1 MKRWMPVVVAAG
13 IALSACGPT
22 LSGSAAVVGDQRL
35 TDSELAETTS
45 QLTEGLGIPDS
56 PQVSQAV
63 LSRWIVTELVDE
75 LAARKGIG
83 VTKGEIDSAIADE
96 AKRAGG
102 QQALE
107 QSALEAG
114 VVPEMIPD
122 VIRTTLLI
130 EAMTKGTITGDD
142 PTGQTGLLTQVQ
154 QLSDELDPQVSPRF
168 GTWDAEQLAVG
179 ALPDDLSTPAH
190 ATSALTD
197 VPPQQ

>member
-1 MKRWMPVVVAAG
+1 MKRWMPLVVAAG

-35 TDSELAETTS
+35 TDSDLAQTTS

-75 LAARKGIG
+75 LASRKGIS
-83 VTKGEIDSAIADE
+83 VTKGEVDSAIADE
-96 AKRAGG
+96 TQRAGG

-107 QSALEAG
+107 DSALQAG
-114 VVPEMIPD
+114 VVPQMIPD

-130 EAMTKGTITGDD
+130 DAMTKGTITGDD

-168 GTWDAEQLAVG
+168 GTWDAEQLSVG
-179 ALPDDLSTPAH
+179 ALPEDLSTPAD
-190 ATSALTD
+190 ATAGLTD
-197 VPPQQ
+197 VAPQQ

>member
-22 LSGSAAVVGDQRL
+22 LSGSAAVVGEQRL

-56 PQVSQAV
+56 AQVSQAV

-96 AKRAGG
+96 VQNAGG

-107 QSALEAG
+107 EGALQAG

-154 QLSDELDPQVSPRF
+154 QLSDELDPKVSPRF

-179 ALPDDLSTPAH
+179 ALPEDLSVPAD
-190 ATSALTD
+190 ATTALTD